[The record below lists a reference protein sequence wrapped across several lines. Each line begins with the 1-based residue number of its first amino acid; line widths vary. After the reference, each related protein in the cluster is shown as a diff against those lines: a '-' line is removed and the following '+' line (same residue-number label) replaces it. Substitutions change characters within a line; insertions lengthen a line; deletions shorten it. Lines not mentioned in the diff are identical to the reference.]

1 MRKKNTSFVILVILS
16 VLVIL
21 FCAKETVIGQNKADS
36 RREKQY
42 YAAMEE
48 EYRNNMRQMLADK
61 GYSNSGV
68 NVRWAADE
76 DGARCY
82 TVIIHHRKIDRLD
95 EKEKEALLKVLMT
108 AEFDDEKC
116 SFQYEFL
123 TV

>member
-1 MRKKNTSFVILVILS
+1 MRKKNTSFAILVILS

-42 YAAMEE
+42 YAVMEE

-68 NVRWAADE
+68 NVRWAVDE

-108 AEFDDEKC
+108 AEFDDERC
-116 SFQYEFL
+116 SFRYEFL